1 MGLSQPVIF
10 GLGVT
15 LLLVAVALMFWLGE
29 EGSPE

>member
-10 GLGVT
+10 GLGIV
-15 LLLVAVALMFWLGE
+15 LLLAAVSLMFWLGE